1 MVVYCCLHLCF
12 TLFFLSSVLLP
23 FSPSLPPLHWLSPA
37 HAPSALQ
44 IHFPCPI
51 CVCVTSLCSPPL
63 CFTFNTCLGKELIM
77 RVHFSFLSY
86 IFSHYFPLAHRSPPQ
101 AVLNIPLHTHMRVR
115 ASPRCPLVTGTQEM
129 HYHLRLCGA
138 PPHATW

>member
-1 MVVYCCLHLCF
+1 MCYFSVLS
-12 TLFFLSSVLLP
+12 SSVLHFQHMP
-23 FSPSLPPLHWLSPA
+23 RERINNAGTFFFPLVHLLTLLSPCT
-37 HAPSALQ
+37 Q
-44 IHFPCPI
+44 IP
-51 CVCVTSLCSPPL
+51 
-63 CFTFNTCLGKELIM
+63 
-77 RVHFSFLSY
+77 
-86 IFSHYFPLAHRSPPQ
+86 PPQ